1 MRFWCFGLS
10 AVSAAAALVA
20 PAAAQAQARE
30 PQLVVAVPPMPT
42 PKNVDTEGGQTGV
55 LGIQIAQLIA
65 SDLRS
70 SGAIVAI
77 DPDKLRRYTPTE
89 AAAPI
94 YPNWANS
101 GAGALVQ
108 GYVQARDD
116 GRITVACYLYDLK
129 TRREMTRAGFAVGA
143 EDWRR
148 AAHRCADAFHKA
160 ITGLPGH
167 FDSRITYVAE
177 TGSRTAPVKRLAI
190 VNWDGTHHNFLTQG
204 EGTVITPR
212 LSPDGQRIVYVSF
225 TGGMPHVR
233 IMDLDGENDRALLAG
248 PPAMS
253 FAPVFSPDGRRI
265 AFSMANEGNTDIYI
279 VGAGGGFPQRLTT
292 APGIDTAPTFSP
304 DGRSIAFESDRGG
317 SQQIYVMN
325 TDGSG
330 QRRISFTGGGHGSPA
345 WSPKGDLIAFSRWN
359 GRTLSIGVIAPDG
372 SGERMV
378 TNGWQDE
385 RPSWAP
391 DGEVLVFDRTQ
402 QGSGIPWPYTV
413 RLDGAEPK
421 RLAIPQPG
429 SDPDW
434 SGVLQ

>member
-1 MRFWCFGLS
+1 MRFWSSKSLLL
-10 AVSAAAALVA
+10 SAAAMLA
-20 PAAAQAQARE
+20 PAAASAQSGQ
-30 PQLVVAVPPMPT
+30 PQLVVAVPSLPT
-42 PKNVDTEGGQTGV
+42 PKNVDTGGGQTGV
-55 LGIQIAQLIA
+55 LGIQIAQMIA
-65 SDLRS
+65 ADLRS
-70 SGAIVAI
+70 SGSITTI

-89 AAAPI
+89 AGAPI
-94 YPNWANS
+94 FRNWANAN
-101 GAGALVQ
+101 AGALVQ
-108 GYVQARDD
+108 GYVQGRDD
-116 GRITVACYLYDLK
+116 GRITVVCYLYDLK

-148 AAHRCADAFHKA
+148 AAHRCADSFHKA

-190 VNWDGTHHNFLTQG
+190 VNWDATNHNFLTQG
-204 EGTVITPR
+204 ETTVLSPR
-212 LSPDGQRIVYVSF
+212 LSPDGQRVVYVSF

-233 IMDLDGENDRALLAG
+233 IMDLDGSNDRALLAG

-265 AFSMANEGNTDIYI
+265 AFSMASEGNTDIYV

-292 APGIDTAPTFSP
+292 APGVDTAPSFSP
-304 DGRSIAFESDRGG
+304 DGRNIAFESDRGG
-317 SQQIYVMN
+317 TPQIYAMSA
-325 TDGSG
+325 DGSG
-330 QRRISFTGGGHGSPA
+330 QRRISFAGGSHGSPA

-359 GRTLSIGVIAPDG
+359 GATVSIGVVAPDG

-385 RPSWAP
+385 RPTWAP
-391 DGEVLVFDRTQ
+391 DGEFLVFQRTQ
-402 QGSGIPWPYTV
+402 QGSGTAWPYTV
-413 RLDGAEPK
+413 RLDGGELK

-434 SGVLQ
+434 TGASQ